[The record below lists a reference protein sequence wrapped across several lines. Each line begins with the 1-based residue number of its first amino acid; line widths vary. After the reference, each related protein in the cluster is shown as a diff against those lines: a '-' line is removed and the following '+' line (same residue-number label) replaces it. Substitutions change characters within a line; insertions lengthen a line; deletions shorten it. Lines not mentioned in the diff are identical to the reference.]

1 MLNQRLQLKLSQKLS
16 PQQIQLMKLI
26 QLPVLELE
34 QRLSREIEENP
45 ALETGKENEED
56 IYEESEDYNDENIND
71 DEINVEEYLSDDDV
85 PDYKLK
91 SNNHSADDEQKN
103 IPFIS
108 GISFNEFIKNQLQTF
123 SFNKSDI
130 EIAHFLVGSID
141 QTGYI
146 RRELLDLV
154 DDLAFTMGIYT
165 DIDSVEKILKT
176 IHLLDPPGVGARNL
190 RECLIIQLRRKNL
203 SIAVNNAIEII
214 ENHFDM
220 FIKKHYQKIILK
232 LNISEDDLK
241 GAIKEVEKLN
251 PKPGAAFSEST
262 KINSSIIPDFTIEI
276 IENKLNL
283 TLNSRN
289 APELHVSNEYKNMLS
304 GYKETAKASKSQ
316 KDAVIFIKQKLDAAR
331 WFIDAINQR
340 NQTLLLTMKAIMDFQ
355 KEYFLSGDE
364 SKLKPM
370 ILKDIAEKIQMDIST
385 ISRVASI
392 KYVDSPYGIKLIKSF
407 FSEGITNDEGIEVST
422 IEIKKKLKNII
433 ENEDKSKPLT
443 DEQLTKLINNKGY
456 PIARR
461 TVAKYRD
468 MLKIPSSSQR
478 RRESR
483 LQSLVSN

>member
-26 QLPVLELE
+26 QLPVQELE

-56 IYEESEDYNDENIND
+56 LYEESEDYNDENIND
-71 DEINVEEYLSDDDV
+71 DEINVEDYLSDDDV

-108 GISFNEFIKNQLQTF
+108 GISFNEYIKNQLQTF

-190 RECLIIQLRRKNL
+190 RECLIIQLRKKNL
-203 SIAVNNAIEII
+203 STAVNNAIEII
-214 ENHFDM
+214 ENHFDI

-232 LNISEDDLK
+232 LNISENDLK
-241 GAIKEVEKLN
+241 DAVKEIEKLN

-262 KINSSIIPDFTIEI
+262 KINSSIIPDFSIEI

-304 GYKETAKASKSQ
+304 GYKETVKASKSQ

-340 NQTLLLTMKAIMDFQ
+340 NQTLLLTMRAIMDFQ

-385 ISRVASI
+385 ISRVASS

-407 FSEGITNDEGIEVST
+407 FSEGITNDKGIEVST

-443 DEQLTKLINNKGY
+443 DEQLTKLINKVGY

-461 TVAKYRD
+461 TVAKYRE
-468 MLKIPSSSQR
+468 MIGCPVA
-478 RRESR
+478 R
-483 LQSLVSN
+483 LRKKL

>member
-1 MLNQRLQLKLSQKLS
+1 
-16 PQQIQLMKLI
+16 MKLI
-26 QLPVLELE
+26 QLPVQELE

-45 ALETGKENEED
+45 ALEAGKENEESINED
-56 IYEESEDYNDENIND
+56 SEDYNDENVNE
-71 DEINVEEYLSDDDV
+71 DEINVEDYLSDDDV

-91 SNNHSADDEQKN
+91 SNNHSIDDEQKN
-103 IPFIS
+103 IPFVS

-123 SFNKSDI
+123 SFDKSDI
-130 EIAHFLVGSID
+130 QIAYFLVGSID

-146 RRELLDLV
+146 RRELLDIV
-154 DDLAFTMGIYT
+154 DDLAFTMGLYT
-165 DIDSVEKILKT
+165 DIGSVEKILKT

-190 RECLIIQLRRKNL
+190 KECLTIQLKRKTPT
-203 SIAVNNAIEII
+203 IRVNTALKII
-214 ENHFDM
+214 EDNFDM

-241 GAIKEVEKLN
+241 NAIKEIEKLN

-283 TLNSRN
+283 SLNSRN
-289 APELHVSNEYKNMLS
+289 APDLHVSNEYKNMLS
-304 GYKETAKASKSQ
+304 GYKETTKASKSQ
-316 KDAVIFIKQKLDAAR
+316 KDAVIFIKQKLDAAK

-340 NQTLLLTMKAIMDFQ
+340 NQTLLLTMKAIMGFQ

-370 ILKDIAEKIQMDIST
+370 ILKDIAEIIKMDIST
-385 ISRVASI
+385 ISRVANS
-392 KYVDSPYGIKLIKSF
+392 KYVDCPYGIKLIKSF
-407 FSEGITNDEGIEVST
+407 FSEGITNDQGVEVST
-422 IEIKKKLKNII
+422 IEIKKELKIII

-443 DEQLTKLINNKGY
+443 DDQLTKLINKKGY

-461 TVAKYRD
+461 TVAKYRE
-468 MLKIPSSSQR
+468 MIGCPVA
-478 RRESR
+478 R
-483 LQSLVSN
+483 LRKKL